1 MSVRDHSARE
11 NAERHERWSLF
22 VTGGSGYLGHEVTR
36 VVRER
41 GIPFEAPG
49 RSEGIDLLQPFEL
62 EDIVAAMFAR
72 CDKPPLL
79 IHLAAWSRQS
89 DCDHEP
95 ENAFRANAEAT
106 GALATVVAR
115 FGGRMVYTSTDL
127 VFDGADAPYDEDAE
141 ANPISV
147 YGRSKLLGER
157 YVRTHAH
164 DLIIRIPLLY
174 GPSFDGLRGASDPL
188 LNAAREGRELR
199 LFDDEW
205 RTPLDVREAATRIVD
220 LALSDAVHVRHVA
233 GKDRLSR
240 YELGMRILRDA
251 GLEASGSGFRITAT
265 KRGELRG
272 SPRPE
277 DCSLVSLF

>member
-1 MSVRDHSARE
+1 MNTRSHGTPENVAR
-11 NAERHERWSLF
+11 HDRWSLF

-36 VVRER
+36 VFRER
-41 GIPFEAPG
+41 GYAYEAPG
-49 RSEGIDLLQPFEL
+49 RRDGIDLLKPFEL
-62 EDIVAAMFAR
+62 EDVVAAMFAR

-89 DCDHEP
+89 DCDREP
-95 ENAFRANAEAT
+95 ENAFRANAEST

-127 VFDGADAPYDEDAE
+127 VFDGAEAPYDEDAE

-147 YGRSKLLGER
+147 YGRSKLFGER

-188 LNAAREGRELR
+188 LTGAREGRELR

-205 RTPLDVREAATRIVD
+205 RTPLDVRDAAIRIVD

-233 GKDRLSR
+233 GKERLSR
-240 YELGMRILRDA
+240 YELGLRILREA
-251 GLEASGSGFRITAT
+251 GLDARDSGFRVTRT
-265 KRGELRG
+265 RRGDLSG

-277 DCSLVSLF
+277 DCSLVSMY